1 MVLLGPSTLDGI
13 GHKLEE
19 AYKQTGNTT
28 RKLLTLM
35 FRCCVASGRSI
46 RNFQRIYLLNRG
58 EEITTV
64 TRCDE
69 TPFNTETSI
78 EREPRYTCV

>member
-1 MVLLGPSTLDGI
+1 MVLLGPSTLDGR

-28 RKLLTLM
+28 RKLLTIM

-46 RNFQRIYLLNRG
+46 RSFQRIYLLNKG
-58 EEITTV
+58 EEIDTV
-64 TRCDE
+64 TMCDQ
-69 TPFNTETSI
+69 TSFNTETSI
-78 EREPRYTCV
+78 